1 MSASDVPIDS
11 SSTVKSPVP
20 DLTTDT
26 SVGSP
31 FKKQRASLPG
41 FDESVRKSLGA
52 TLANAQKERGNSE
65 GNIPGPSV
73 VETKMEEDDE
83 L

>member
-1 MSASDVPIDS
+1 MPTDASSIPKS
-11 SSTVKSPVP
+11 SVP
-20 DLTTDT
+20 DLGTDT

-41 FDESVRKSLGA
+41 FDEGVRKSLGA

-65 GNIPGPSV
+65 GNIPTSSIAET
-73 VETKMEEDDE
+73 ETKMDEDEDE

>member
-1 MSASDVPIDS
+1 MPTETS
-11 SSTVKSPVP
+11 SGIKSSVP
-20 DLTTDT
+20 DLATDS

-52 TLANAQKERGNSE
+52 TLANAQKDRGNSE
-65 GNIPGPSV
+65 GNIPTPSI
-73 VETKMEEDDE
+73 VETKMDEDDE

>member
-1 MSASDVPIDS
+1 M
-11 SSTVKSPVP
+11 P
-20 DLTTDT
+20 DLAADD
-26 SVGSP
+26 SIGSP

-52 TLANAQKERGNSE
+52 SLANAQKERGNSE
-65 GNIPGPSV
+65 GNIPTPSI
-73 VETKMEEDDE
+73 VESKMDEDEE